1 MERTINFLETKSSE
15 HWMVCKTVLAD
26 DGERYIAVVKILE
39 TKEKAIQYANN
50 NTTINTRYFI
60 LPITYF
66 SKSSKQSSIE

>member
-15 HWMVCKTVLAD
+15 QWLVCKTVLTD
-26 DGERYIAVVKILE
+26 DGERYIAVVKMLE
-39 TKEKAIQYANN
+39 SEEKAIQYANN

-66 SKSSKQSSIE
+66 SKSSKSSSNE